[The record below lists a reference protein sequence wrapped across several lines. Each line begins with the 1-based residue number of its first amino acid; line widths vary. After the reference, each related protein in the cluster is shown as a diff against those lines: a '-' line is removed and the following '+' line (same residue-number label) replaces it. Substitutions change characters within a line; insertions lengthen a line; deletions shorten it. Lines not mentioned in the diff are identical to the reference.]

1 MCSHGTPAS
10 GTRRT
15 TAASAEA
22 PFRRR
27 RPPGLRPGSRW
38 RSRRS
43 RSGTGGR
50 GLRTGRRLIMGT
62 GPDMHDENHRLA
74 RRAIAWG
81 PPWVRQ
87 TTPAVREAAEHTKLW
102 WAAPVATATF
112 GGWRGRTAAAAGV
125 AAMTMAHVLSNAMA
139 KRLYRRRRPP
149 REFVPPEGL
158 RALPDSSSFHHRG
171 HRGHRVREHR
181 RAGLADRRCRL
192 WAVGVNGV
200 RRAGAQRCPLPLRR
214 GGRRSD
220 RSAAAVLVLAAPHLP
235 WRRRF

>member
-139 KRLYRRRRPP
+139 KRLYRRRRHPGSSS
-149 REFVPPEGL
+149 RRRDSG
-158 RALPDSSSFHHRG
+158 RSRTALPSTTAATAATAFASTGAPVWPTAGAACGPSASMVSAE
-171 HRGHRVREHR
+171 RVRSGAPTPPAR
-181 RAGLADRRCRL
+181 RPQG
-192 WAVGVNGV
+192 
-200 RRAGAQRCPLPLRR
+200 
-214 GGRRSD
+214 D